1 MDTAFYIAPSFPLS
15 AKQALPGVRTATV
28 IYAGGETASVSG
40 TTIKPFQPSI
50 P

>member
-1 MDTAFYIAPSFPLS
+1 MIDGAIAPVAPPPPT
-15 AKQALPGVRTATV
+15 LPGVRTATV

-40 TTIKPFQPSI
+40 TTIKPFQPSV